1 MPVFN
6 LQKAKAAGYTPEQIQ
21 AFLAKRPD
29 LSVGGVNAPSAQPQK
44 DEGLSGWLPTI
55 GSIAGGVVGA
65 PLGPAGIIGGSALGG
80 GVGEFARQ
88 AVGGKQIDTGSIV
101 KEAALGGAGGVVG
114 KIAGP
119 VLKGAGKFASGG
131 ARALVGKA
139 PVAAAEGATKAVG
152 PTGNILERMGQ
163 KLGTK
168 ALRLQPSQLT
178 KFTQR
183 HGEDVEQFLTT
194 EKAIGK
200 GSRALETQH
209 IAPLQKQFNAIAKE
223 SGLTAQPADFNKN
236 IETKIAELLK
246 AGGSENAELA
256 GKIKKEAQYI
266 IKNDLTKNN
275 FGIEKIDELRRT
287 FAGKVNWNDPA
298 KATVDYAIA
307 DALRK
312 TAIDTADSA
321 GMPGLKEI
329 GIRLSKFRDLDLY
342 ATAQENL
349 GRGNKPMGITNWLA
363 TIGGLSLG
371 DGGVGGALGLLAN
384 LATNNTAVMGA
395 GARGLM
401 AAGGSQALKTAAEKT
416 GQVIGGTT
424 AQTGTRAALSP
435 KEAEAS
441 QPQPEENSSFVD
453 FNINS
458 QQDNPDMM
466 SDFTTAPKSKD
477 QLRQLIGIAAL
488 KSAKNTA
495 DVIKAYEFMTAK
507 SGGAGSNVGIT
518 SAKDYGLAKSGLKN
532 VETMWKLYQKDP
544 DVLTKQL
551 VPGQFFSR
559 KFDSAVYDAADTLLR
574 LRTGAQA
581 NPDEIRGYMKKI
593 APTFGDTPDDVLF
606 KVQKMVSDLKSY
618 AQGGTA
624 TGSPIA
630 DFGGIGE

>member
-1 MPVFN
+1 MATFN
-6 LQKAKAAGYTPEQIQ
+6 IQKAKAAGYTDQQIQ

-29 LSVGGVNAPSAQPQK
+29 LAAGGAQAPQPQPQQ
-44 DEGLSGWLPTI
+44 DEGAAGWLPTI
-55 GSIAGGVVGA
+55 GSVVGGIAGA
-65 PLGPAGIIGGSALGG
+65 PLGPAGVIGGSAIGG

-88 AVGGKQIDTGSIV
+88 AVGNKKMDTGSIV

-114 KIAGP
+114 KVAGP
-119 VLKGAGKFASGG
+119 LLKGVSKFAGGG

-139 PVAAAEGATKAVG
+139 PVAAAEGAAVSG
-152 PTGNILERMGQ
+152 GNVLERMGQ

-183 HGEDVEQFLTT
+183 HGEDVEQFLMT

-200 GSRALETQH
+200 GSKALESQH

-223 SGLTAQPADFNKN
+223 SGLTAQPGDFNKN
-236 IETKIAELLK
+236 IELKVAELLK
-246 AGGSENAELA
+246 AGGSENAALA
-256 GKIKKEAQYI
+256 GALKKEAAYVL
-266 IKNDLTKNN
+266 KKDLAPNN
-275 FGIEKIDELRRT
+275 FAIEKIDDLRRT
-287 FAGKVNWNDPA
+287 FATKVNWNDPA
-298 KATVDYAIA
+298 KATVDYAMA

-312 TAIDTADSA
+312 TAIDTAEKG
-321 GMPGLKEI
+321 GMSGLKEI

-349 GRGNKPMGITNWLA
+349 GRGNKPMGITNWLSL
-363 TIGGLSLG
+363 IGGIAAGDPVGAAAGLGANIAASSTSL
-371 DGGVGGALGLLAN
+371 
-384 LATNNTAVMGA
+384 MGA

-401 AAGGSQALKTAAEKT
+401 AAGGSQTLQNAAGKA
-416 GQVIGGTT
+416 GQVAGGVT
-424 AQTGTRAALSP
+424 AQTATRAALNP
-435 KEAEAS
+435 GEAEAS
-441 QPQPEENSSFVD
+441 QGQGEPQGVAQD
-453 FNINS
+453 FNFDINS
-458 QQDNPDMM
+458 QDEGPLG
-466 SDFTTAPKSKD
+466 DFASAPKSKD
-477 QLRQLIGIAAL
+477 QLRQLVGMAAL

-507 SGGAGSNVGIT
+507 SGGAGANVGIT

-532 VETMWKLYQKDP
+532 VETMWKLYQEDP

-581 NPDEIRGYMKKI
+581 NPDEIRGYMRKI
-593 APTFGDTPDDVLF
+593 APSFGDTADDVLF
-606 KVQKMVSDLKSY
+606 KVRKMVSDLKSY

-624 TGSPIA
+624 PSSPVA
-630 DFGGIGE
+630 DFGGLE